1 MKKFLSLVLALV
13 MTMSLVTVS
22 AGAKDFTDNSKINYA
37 EAVDVLSEAKVI
49 DGYADGAF
57 NPSNT
62 LTRGAA
68 AKIIC
73 NLILGPTAAS
83 ALVADAAPYK
93 DVAANHPFAGY
104 IAYCQKTGIISGY
117 ADGTFKPANSL
128 TGYAFMKMLLGAL
141 GYDAANEGYT
151 GANWSINV
159 AKQAISIG
167 LNDGLKGEFNGVKA
181 VNREEA
187 CLYAFNTLNAT
198 MVEYTNQ
205 TIVIAN
211 GTVKTDKV
219 AKDMENNAR
228 TETIKDDNKMQ
239 FAEKYFTNLEKTA
252 TADDFGRPANEWT
265 YKNTKIGTYVDYTLM
280 VAEYT
285 NGVSGKE
292 VYNKVG
298 KTAMDKYDV
307 AAYVDGNDASKTVL
321 PNVAKDNKK
330 DLTGTDTGVLTQV
343 FVNDDEKEAVVTE
356 INTYLGIADSDY
368 SAKKDEA
375 QFTVYGLK
383 YDSTTKT
390 YSMDKSLNE
399 SKSNVTFKISGE
411 DFNVSKVEEDDAYL
425 FTVAGGEVQTFVP
438 AEVVKDTEITSFKK
452 GSNVTA
458 AGTKYDF
465 SKAAYYDSEILKF
478 YTGETA
484 DSINLK
490 DTTYNIY
497 LDAYGNLIGLE
508 EVDAVDNY
516 VFITGADAGSSNLA
530 TKTTDAN
537 AIFLDG
543 TSKVIEVSNTKG
555 DGVEDEA
562 IINEWFTYTV
572 DKNGVYTLNTIKSDE
587 FNSKADKVG
596 QKSQQSTT
604 SIEIDKKHVSL
615 DGNGTAP
622 NNFAKVYGNADSIY
636 LTASLKKVT
645 KVDGAGNKENYAV
658 ISGVDNVTTG
668 VKNVSIKT
676 WTKTQAQGETD
687 KKTTS
692 WEETSYGVYTLF
704 KNNGYVIA
712 AVVVGDD
719 AASTKNLV
727 YSHKGEV
734 ELESYDKTADEWT
747 WTRKVVNAK
756 GEEIVLTE
764 KSDSLSELNQMD
776 EGLWY
781 QVKYDAKGNVISVE
795 AASTALKT
803 PGSTTKP
810 GNEYI
815 TNFGQI
821 ETAVND
827 EDTVLLEMVAN
838 TTTKTALTTKL
849 TLKGST
855 LYDAT
860 SATLGVAVD
869 DDTHIV
875 FIQNNDNKTTTSYE
889 TGVKAL
895 ETALKNLNVAGKDA
909 KKNDT
914 FNYEFSAYIE
924 DGIATTVVIRDLTNG
939 EYEGSKPATKADY
952 TFDGLT
958 AYVDGT
964 TGAIMFSTA
973 TCADI
978 SDWEL
983 GTPATVEYTISVNGG
998 AARTYKQTLTSNVK
1012 LYADA
1017 AALAKV
1023 MTVPGLTV
1031 KNGSNLEINV
1041 MVTFKGTGTD
1051 TNTYTVSGTCYIA

>member
-22 AGAKDFTDNSKINYA
+22 AGAKDFTDSSKINYA

-239 FAEKYFTNLEKTA
+239 FAEKYFTNLEKEP
-252 TADDFGRPANEWT
+252 TADDFGRPANKWT
-265 YKNTKIGTYVDYTLM
+265 YKNTDIGTYVDYSLM
-280 VAEYT
+280 VAEYVG
-285 NGVSGKE
+285 GVSGKE
-292 VYNKVG
+292 VYNKLG
-298 KTAMDKYDV
+298 KTAVEKYDLTV
-307 AAYVDGNDASKTVL
+307 TVDGNADKDVL
-321 PNVAKDNKK
+321 KSIAKDNKD

-343 FVNDDEKEAVVTE
+343 FVNEDEKEAAVVE

-375 QFTVYGLK
+375 DFTVWGLSK
-383 YDSTTKT
+383 EGKT
-390 YSMDKSLNE
+390 YTKVAFDKNNKMTTTSDNA
-399 SKSNVTFKISGE
+399 SFKVSGE
-411 DFNVSKVEEDDAYL
+411 DFDVSKVEEDDAYL

-438 AEVVKDTEITSFKK
+438 AETIKDTEITSFKK
-452 GSNVTA
+452 GSNVTVG
-458 AGTKYDF
+458 GTKYEF
-465 SKAAYYDSEILKF
+465 NAAAYYDNEALKV
-478 YTGETA
+478 YTGEKNNDT
-484 DSINLK
+484 INLK
-490 DTTYNIY
+490 DTTYNVY
-497 LDAYGNLIGLE
+497 LDTYGNLIGLE

-516 VFITGADAGSSNLA
+516 VFITGADTNNSNLA

-543 TSKVIEVSNTKG
+543 TSKIIEVSKTKG
-555 DGVEDEA
+555 DGKDVDGA
-562 IINEWFTYTV
+562 LVNEWFTYTV
-572 DKNGVYTLNTIKSDE
+572 DKNGVYTLKTIVSDT
-587 FNSKADKVG
+587 FDHDNNKVG
-596 QKSQQSTT
+596 QKHQKAVA
-604 SIEIDKKHVSL
+604 EIDKKHVTL
-615 DGNGTAP
+615 NGNGD
-622 NNFAKVYGNADSIY
+622 FDKVYGNADSIY

-645 KVDGAGNKENYAV
+645 KTGDKNYAV
-658 ISGVDNVTTG
+658 ISGIDNVTTG
-668 VKNVSIKT
+668 VKNASIKT
-676 WTKTQAQGETD
+676 WTETQAQTETD
-687 KKTTS
+687 KDVKSSDWTG
-692 WEETSYGVYTLF
+692 TSYGVYTLF
-704 KNNGYVIA
+704 KDNGYVIA

-727 YSHKGEV
+727 FSHKKDV
-734 ELESYDKTADEWT
+734 ELESYDKTEDEWT

-764 KSDSLSELNQMD
+764 KSDSLSELNKMVK
-776 EGLWY
+776 GMWY

-815 TNFGQI
+815 THFSQI
-821 ETAVND
+821 EKAVNR
-827 EDTVLLEMVAN
+827 EDTVLLEKVAD

-855 LYDAT
+855 LYDET
-860 SATLGVAVD
+860 SAKMGVAVD
-869 DDTHIV
+869 DDTHMV
-875 FIQNNDNKTTTSYE
+875 FIQTNDNKSTTSYE

-895 ETALKNLNVAGKDA
+895 ETALKNLNVVSEVKNASGKVIGY
-909 KKNDT
+909 KY
-914 FNYEFSAYIE
+914 NYEFSAYIE
-924 DGIATTVVIRDLTNG
+924 DGIATTVVIRELEEVGYTDNGSTGNTDL
-939 EYEGSKPATKADY
+939 
-952 TFDGLT
+952 
-958 AYVDGT
+958 
-964 TGAIMFSTA
+964 
-973 TCADI
+973 
-978 SDWEL
+978 
-983 GTPATVEYTISVNGG
+983 
-998 AARTYKQTLTSNVK
+998 
-1012 LYADA
+1012 
-1017 AALAKV
+1017 KV
-1023 MTVPGLTV
+1023 TV
-1031 KNGSNLEINV
+1031 KNGAIA
-1041 MVTFKGTGTD
+1041 VTGPKAQADVTTD
-1051 TNTYTVSGTCYIA
+1051 EMTSAIVDALSDLGYKDVKVTVSSGNITKVVGTKNSVEYDFGTPSYTKV

>member
-22 AGAKDFTDNSKINYA
+22 AGAKDFTDSSKINYA

-239 FAEKYFTNLEKTA
+239 FAEKYFTNLEKEP
-252 TADDFGRPANEWT
+252 TADDFGRPSNKWT
-265 YKNTKIGTYVDYTLM
+265 YKNTDIGTYVDYSLM
-280 VAEYT
+280 VAEYVG
-285 NGVSGKE
+285 GVSGKE

-307 AAYVDGNDASKTVL
+307 AAYVDGNDASKTIL
-321 PNVAKDNKK
+321 PNVAKDNKD

-375 QFTVYGLK
+375 DFTVYGLK
-383 YDSTTKT
+383 KSDKVHV
-390 YSMDKSLNE
+390 MDKADDG
-399 SKSNVTFKISGE
+399 KSYVSFKVSGE
-411 DFNVSKVEEDDAYL
+411 DFDVSKVEEDDAYL
-425 FTVAGGEVQTFVP
+425 FTVAAGEVQTFAP
-438 AEVVKDTEITSFKK
+438 AETIKDTEITSFKK
-452 GSNVTA
+452 GSNVTVG
-458 AGTKYDF
+458 GTKYDF
-465 SKAAYYDSEILKF
+465 SKAAYYDNEALKV
-478 YTGETA
+478 YTGENNNDT
-484 DSINLK
+484 INLK
-490 DTTYNIY
+490 DTTYNVY
-497 LDAYGNLIGLE
+497 LDTYGNLIGLE

-516 VFITGADAGSSNLA
+516 VFITGADTNNSNLA

-537 AIFLDG
+537 ALFLDG
-543 TSKVIEVSNTKG
+543 TSKVIEVSKTKG
-555 DGVEDEA
+555 DGIDNADISPV
-562 IINEWFTYTV
+562 INKWFTYTV
-572 DKNGVYTLNTIKSDE
+572 DKNGVYTLKNIKSND
-587 FNSKADKVG
+587 FNSKTDKVG
-596 QKSQQSTT
+596 QSSQTAVT
-604 SIEIDKKHVSL
+604 EIDKKHVSL

-622 NNFAKVYGNADSIY
+622 NNFTKVYGNADSIY

-645 KVDGAGNKENYAV
+645 KTSNTPSQTDNYVV

-668 VKNVSIKT
+668 IKNASIKT
-676 WTKTQAQGETD
+676 WDATQAKKDVDSKWNETG
-687 KKTTS
+687 KNWPGVS
-692 WEETSYGVYTLF
+692 HGVYTLF
-704 KNNGYVIA
+704 KDNGYVIA

-727 YSHKGEV
+727 FSHKKDV
-734 ELESYDKTADEWT
+734 ELESYDKTEDEWT

-764 KSDSLSELNQMD
+764 KSDSLSELNKMVK
-776 EGLWY
+776 GLWY

-795 AASTALKT
+795 PASTALDAAAK
-803 PGSTTKP
+803 
-810 GNEYI
+810 EYI
-815 TNFGQI
+815 TSFGDI

-827 EDTVLLEMVAN
+827 NDTVLLEMVE
-838 TTTKTALTTKL
+838 TKTVHNALTKKL

-860 SATLGVAVD
+860 SAKLGVAVD
-869 DDTHIV
+869 DDTNIV
-875 FIQNNDNKTTTSYE
+875 FIQKNDNKETTSFE

-895 ETALKNLNVAGKDA
+895 ETALKNLNEVSKD
-909 KKNDT
+909 T
-914 FNYEFSAYIE
+914 YSYEFSAYIE
-924 DGIATTVVIRDLTNG
+924 DGIATTVVIRDLTAG

-964 TGAIMFSTA
+964 TGAIKFSTA

-1041 MVTFKGTGTD
+1041 VVTFKGTGTD

>member
-22 AGAKDFTDNSKINYA
+22 AGAKDFTDSSKINYA

-239 FAEKYFTNLEKTA
+239 FAEKYFTNLEKEP
-252 TADDFGRPANEWT
+252 TADDFGRPSNKWT
-265 YKNTKIGTYVDYTLM
+265 YKNTDIGTYVDYSLM
-280 VAEYT
+280 VAEYVG
-285 NGVSGKE
+285 GVSGKE

-307 AAYVDGNDASKTVL
+307 AAYVDGNDASKTIL
-321 PNVAKDNKK
+321 PNVAKDNKD

-375 QFTVYGLK
+375 DFTVYGLK
-383 YDSTTKT
+383 KSGKVHV
-390 YSMDKSLNE
+390 MDKADDG
-399 SKSNVTFKISGE
+399 KSYVSFKVSGE
-411 DFNVSKVEEDDAYL
+411 DFDVSKVEEDDAYL
-425 FTVAGGEVQTFVP
+425 FTVAAGEVQTFAP
-438 AEVVKDTEITSFKK
+438 AETIKDTEITSFKK
-452 GSNVTA
+452 GSNVTVG
-458 AGTKYDF
+458 GTKYDF
-465 SKAAYYDSEILKF
+465 SKAAYYDNEALKV
-478 YTGETA
+478 YTGENNNDT
-484 DSINLK
+484 INLK
-490 DTTYNIY
+490 DTTYNVY
-497 LDAYGNLIGLE
+497 LDTYGNLIGLE

-516 VFITGADAGSSNLA
+516 VFITGADTNNSNLA

-537 AIFLDG
+537 ALFLDG
-543 TSKVIEVSNTKG
+543 TSKVIEVSKTKG
-555 DGVEDEA
+555 DGFDNTTISPV
-562 IINEWFTYTV
+562 INKWFTYTV
-572 DKNGVYTLNTIKSDE
+572 DKNGVYTLKNIKSND
-587 FNSKADKVG
+587 FNSKTDKVG
-596 QKSQQSTT
+596 QSSQTAVT
-604 SIEIDKKHVSL
+604 EIDKKHVSL

-622 NNFAKVYGNADSIY
+622 NNFTKVYGNADSIY

-645 KVDGAGNKENYAV
+645 KTSNTPSQTDNYVV

-668 VKNVSIKT
+668 IKNASIKT
-676 WTKTQAQGETD
+676 WDATQAKKDVDSKWNETG
-687 KKTTS
+687 KNWPGVS
-692 WEETSYGVYTLF
+692 HGVYTLF
-704 KNNGYVIA
+704 KDNGYVIA

-727 YSHKGEV
+727 FSHKKDV
-734 ELESYDKTADEWT
+734 ELESYDKTEDEWT

-764 KSDSLSELNQMD
+764 KSDSLSELNKMVK
-776 EGLWY
+776 GLWY

-795 AASTALKT
+795 PASTALDAAAK
-803 PGSTTKP
+803 
-810 GNEYI
+810 EYI
-815 TNFGQI
+815 TSFGDI

-827 EDTVLLEMVAN
+827 NDTVLLEMVE
-838 TTTKTALTTKL
+838 TKTVHNALTKKL

-860 SATLGVAVD
+860 SAKLGVAVD
-869 DDTHIV
+869 DDTNIV
-875 FIQNNDNKTTTSYE
+875 FIQKNDNKETTSFE

-895 ETALKNLNVAGKDA
+895 ETALKNLNEVSKD
-909 KKNDT
+909 T
-914 FNYEFSAYIE
+914 YSYEFSAYIE
-924 DGIATTVVIRDLTNG
+924 DGIATTVVIRDLTAG

-964 TGAIMFSTA
+964 TGAIKFSTA

-1041 MVTFKGTGTD
+1041 VVTFKGTGTD

>member
-22 AGAKDFTDNSKINYA
+22 AGAKDFTDSSKIQYA
-37 EAVDVLSEAKVI
+37 EAVDVMSAAKVI
-49 DGYADGAF
+49 DGYTDGTF
-57 NPSNT
+57 NPTAT

-239 FAEKYFTNLEKTA
+239 FAEKYFTNLEKEP
-252 TADDFGRPANEWT
+252 TADDFGRPANKWT
-265 YKNTKIGTYVDYTLM
+265 YKNTDIGTYVDYSLM
-280 VAEYT
+280 VAEYVG
-285 NGVSGKE
+285 GVSGKE

-298 KTAMDKYDV
+298 KTAMDKYEV
-307 AAYVDGNDASKTVL
+307 AAYVDGNDASKAIL
-321 PNVAKDNKK
+321 PNVAKDNKD

-375 QFTVYGLK
+375 DFTVWGLSK
-383 YDSTTKT
+383 EGKT
-390 YSMDKSLNE
+390 YTKVAFDKNNKMTTTSDNA
-399 SKSNVTFKISGE
+399 SFKVSGE
-411 DFNVSKVEEDDAYL
+411 DFDVSKVEEDDAYL
-425 FTVAGGEVQTFVP
+425 FTVAAGEVQTFVP
-438 AEVVKDTEITSFKK
+438 AETIKDTEITSFKK
-452 GSNVTA
+452 GSNVTVG
-458 AGTKYDF
+458 GTKYEF
-465 SKAAYYDSEILKF
+465 NAAAYYDNEALKV
-478 YTGETA
+478 YTGENNNDT
-484 DSINLK
+484 INLK
-490 DTTYNIY
+490 DTTYNVY
-497 LDAYGNLIGLE
+497 LDTYGNLIGLE

-516 VFITGADAGSSNLA
+516 VFITGADENSSNLA

-537 AIFLDG
+537 ALFLDG
-543 TSKVIEVSNTKG
+543 TSKVIEVSKTKG
-555 DGVEDEA
+555 DGFDNTTISPV
-562 IINEWFTYTV
+562 INKWFTYTV
-572 DKNGVYTLNTIKSDE
+572 DKNGVYTLKDIKSTGYTT
-587 FNSKADKVG
+587 ALKVG
-596 QKSQQSTT
+596 QSKTQAGD
-604 SIEIDKKHVSL
+604 IEIDKKHVSL
-615 DGNGTAP
+615 DGSGDFT
-622 NNFAKVYGNADSIY
+622 KVYGNADSIY

-645 KVDGAGNKENYAV
+645 KSGNNNYAV

-668 VKNVSIKT
+668 IKNASIKT
-676 WTKTQAQGETD
+676 WDDTQAKKDVDSKWNETG
-687 KKTTS
+687 KN
-692 WEETSYGVYTLF
+692 WPGVSYGVYTLF
-704 KNNGYVIA
+704 KDNGYVIA

-727 YSHKGEV
+727 FSHKKDV
-734 ELESYDKTADEWT
+734 ELESYDKTEDEWT

-764 KSDSLSELNQMD
+764 KSDSLSELNKMVK
-776 EGLWY
+776 GMWY

-795 AASTALKT
+795 PASTALDA
-803 PGSTTKP
+803 TKK
-810 GNEYI
+810 EYI
-815 TNFGQI
+815 TSFTNI
-821 ETAVND
+821 ENAVND
-827 EDTVLLEMVAN
+827 NDTVLLEMVE
-838 TTTKTALTTKL
+838 TKTVHNALTKKL

-860 SATLGVAVD
+860 SAKLGVAVD

-875 FIQNNDNKTTTSYE
+875 FIQKNDNKETTSFE

-895 ETALKNLNVAGKDA
+895 ETALKNLNEVSKD
-909 KKNDT
+909 T
-914 FNYEFSAYIE
+914 YSYEFSAYIE
-924 DGIATTVVIRDLTNG
+924 DGIATTVVIRDLTAG

-958 AYVDGT
+958 AYVNDN
-964 TGAIMFSTA
+964 GAIKFSEA
-973 TCADI
+973 TCAAI
-978 SDWEL
+978 SGWEL
-983 GTPATVEYTISVNGG
+983 GTPATVEYTISVNGS
-998 AARTYKQTLTSNVK
+998 AARTYKQTLTSSV
-1012 LYADA
+1012 AMSG
-1017 AALAKV
+1017 LAGT

-1041 MVTFKGTGTD
+1041 VVTFKGTGTD

>member
-22 AGAKDFTDNSKINYA
+22 AGAKDFTDSSKINYA

-167 LNDGLKGEFNGVKA
+167 LNDGLNGEFNGVKA

-239 FAEKYFTNLEKTA
+239 FAEKYFTNLEKEP
-252 TADDFGRPANEWT
+252 TADDFGRPANKWT
-265 YKNTKIGTYVDYTLM
+265 YKNTDIGTYVDYSLM

-307 AAYVDGNDASKTVL
+307 AAYVDGNDASKTIL
-321 PNVAKDNKK
+321 PNVAKDNKD

-375 QFTVYGLK
+375 DFTVYGLK
-383 YDSTTKT
+383 KSGKVHV
-390 YSMDKSLNE
+390 MDKADDG
-399 SKSNVTFKISGE
+399 KSYVSFKVSGE
-411 DFNVSKVEEDDAYL
+411 DFDVSKVEEDDAYL
-425 FTVAGGEVQTFVP
+425 FTVAAGEVQTFVP
-438 AEVVKDTEITSFKK
+438 AETIKDTEITSFKK
-452 GSNVTA
+452 GSNVTVG
-458 AGTKYDF
+458 GTKYEF
-465 SKAAYYDSEILKF
+465 NAAAYYDNEALKV
-478 YTGETA
+478 YTGENNNDT
-484 DSINLK
+484 INLK
-490 DTTYNIY
+490 DTTYNVY
-497 LDAYGNLIGLE
+497 LDTYGNLIGLE

-516 VFITGADAGSSNLA
+516 VFITGADENSSNLA

-537 AIFLDG
+537 ALFLDG
-543 TSKVIEVSNTKG
+543 TSKVIEVSKTKG
-555 DGVEDEA
+555 DGFDNTTISPV
-562 IINEWFTYTV
+562 INKWFTYTV
-572 DKNGVYTLNTIKSDE
+572 DKNGVYTLKDIKSTGYTT
-587 FNSKADKVG
+587 ALKVG
-596 QKSQQSTT
+596 QSKTQAGD
-604 SIEIDKKHVSL
+604 IEIDKKHVSL
-615 DGNGTAP
+615 DGSGDFT
-622 NNFAKVYGNADSIY
+622 KVYGNADSIY

-645 KVDGAGNKENYAV
+645 KSGNNNYAV

-668 VKNVSIKT
+668 IKNASIKT
-676 WTKTQAQGETD
+676 WDDTQAKKDVDSKWNETG
-687 KKTTS
+687 KN
-692 WEETSYGVYTLF
+692 WPGVSYGVYTLF
-704 KNNGYVIA
+704 KDNGYVIA

-727 YSHKGEV
+727 FSHKKDV
-734 ELESYDKTADEWT
+734 ELESYDKTEDEWT

-764 KSDSLSELNQMD
+764 KSDSLSELNKMVK
-776 EGLWY
+776 GMWY

-795 AASTALKT
+795 PASTALDA
-803 PGSTTKP
+803 TKK
-810 GNEYI
+810 EYI
-815 TNFGQI
+815 TSFTNI
-821 ETAVND
+821 ENAVND
-827 EDTVLLEMVAN
+827 NDTVLLEMVE
-838 TTTKTALTTKL
+838 TKTVHNALTKKL

-860 SATLGVAVD
+860 SAKLGVAVD

-875 FIQNNDNKTTTSYE
+875 FIQKNDNKETTSFE

-895 ETALKNLNVAGKDA
+895 ETALKNLNEVST
-909 KKNDT
+909 NT
-914 FNYEFSAYIE
+914 YSYEFSAYIE
-924 DGIATTVVIRDLTNG
+924 DGIATTVVIRDLTAG

-964 TGAIMFSTA
+964 TGAIKFSTA

>member
-22 AGAKDFTDNSKINYA
+22 AGAKDFTDSSKINYS

-239 FAEKYFTNLEKTA
+239 FAEKYFTNLEKEPT
-252 TADDFGRPANEWT
+252 TDDFGRPANKWT
-265 YKNTKIGTYVDYTLM
+265 YKNTDIGTYVDYSLM

-307 AAYVDGNDASKTVL
+307 AAYVDGNDASKTIL
-321 PNVAKDNKK
+321 PNVAKDNKD

-375 QFTVYGLK
+375 QFTVYGLYK
-383 YDSTTKT
+383 DNKT
-390 YSMDKSLNE
+390 YVKFDADKHAA
-399 SKSNVTFKISGE
+399 SKDTSSFTVSGE

-425 FTVAGGEVQTFVP
+425 FTVAAGEVQTFVP
-438 AEVVKDTEITSFKK
+438 AETIKGTEITSFKK
-452 GSNVTA
+452 GSNVTVG
-458 AGTKYDF
+458 GTKYDF
-465 SKAAYYDSEILKF
+465 SNAAYYDNEALKV
-478 YTGETA
+478 YTGENNNDT
-484 DSINLK
+484 INLK
-490 DTTYNIY
+490 DTTYNVY
-497 LDAYGNLIGLE
+497 LDTYGNLIGLE

-516 VFITGADAGSSNLA
+516 VFITGADENSSNLA

-543 TSKVIEVSNTKG
+543 TSKVIEVSKTKG
-555 DGVEDEA
+555 DGIDNADISPV
-562 IINEWFTYTV
+562 INKWFTYTV
-572 DKNGVYTLNTIKSDE
+572 DKNGVYTLKDINDTYAKG
-587 FNSKADKVG
+587 DKVG
-596 QKSQQSTT
+596 QSKKQAGD
-604 SIEIDKKHVSL
+604 IEIDKKHVSL
-615 DGNGTAP
+615 DGSGIFT
-622 NNFAKVYGNADSIY
+622 KVYGNADSIY

-645 KVDGAGNKENYAV
+645 KAANANYVV
-658 ISGVDNVTTG
+658 IAGVDNVTTG
-668 VKNVSIKT
+668 VKNASIKT
-676 WTKTQAQGETD
+676 WDAAQAKKDVDSKNATATD
-687 KKTTS
+687 FWATDGVS
-692 WEETSYGVYTLF
+692 NGVYTLF
-704 KNNGYVIA
+704 KDNGYVIA

-727 YSHKGEV
+727 FSHKKDV
-734 ELESYDKTADEWT
+734 ELESYDKTEDEWT

-764 KSDSLSELNQMD
+764 KSDSLSELNKMVK
-776 EGLWY
+776 GLWY
-781 QVKYDAKGNVISVE
+781 QVKYDAKGNVISVDT
-795 AASTALKT
+795 ASNALSAVK
-803 PGSTTKP
+803 K
-810 GNEYI
+810 EYI
-815 TNFGQI
+815 TSFGDI

-827 EDTVLLEMVAN
+827 NDTVLLEMVE
-838 TTTKTALTTKL
+838 TKTVHNALDKKL

-860 SATLGVAVD
+860 SAKLGVAVD
-869 DDTHIV
+869 DDTNIV
-875 FIQNNDNKTTTSYE
+875 FIQKNDNKETTSFE

-895 ETALKNLNVAGKDA
+895 ETALKNLNEVSKD
-909 KKNDT
+909 T
-914 FNYEFSAYIE
+914 YSYEFSAYIE
-924 DGIATTVVIRDLTNG
+924 DGIATTVVIRDLTAG

-958 AYVDGT
+958 AYVNDN
-964 TGAIMFSTA
+964 GAIKFSEA
-973 TCADI
+973 TCAAI
-978 SDWEL
+978 SGWEL
-983 GTPATVEYTISVNGG
+983 GTPATVEYTISVNGS
-998 AARTYKQTLTSNVK
+998 AARTYKQTLTSSV
-1012 LYADA
+1012 AMSG
-1017 AALAKV
+1017 LAGT

-1041 MVTFKGTGTD
+1041 VVTFKGTGTD

>member
-22 AGAKDFTDNSKINYA
+22 AGAKDFTDSSKINYA

-239 FAEKYFTNLEKTA
+239 FAEKYFTNLEKEP
-252 TADDFGRPANEWT
+252 TADDFGRPANKWT
-265 YKNTKIGTYVDYTLM
+265 YKNTDIGTYVDYSLM
-280 VAEYT
+280 VAEYVG
-285 NGVSGKE
+285 GVSGKE

-307 AAYVDGNDASKTVL
+307 AAYVDGNDASKTIL
-321 PNVAKDNKK
+321 PNVAKDNKD

-375 QFTVYGLK
+375 DFTVYGLK
-383 YDSTTKT
+383 KSGKVHV
-390 YSMDKSLNE
+390 MDKADDG
-399 SKSNVTFKISGE
+399 KSYVSFKVSGE
-411 DFNVSKVEEDDAYL
+411 DFDVSKVEEDDAYL
-425 FTVAGGEVQTFVP
+425 FTVAAGEVQTFVP
-438 AEVVKDTEITSFKK
+438 AETIKDTEITSFKK
-452 GSNVTA
+452 GSNVTVG
-458 AGTKYDF
+458 GTKYDF
-465 SKAAYYDSEILKF
+465 SKAAYYDNEALKV
-478 YTGETA
+478 YTGENNNDT
-484 DSINLK
+484 INLK
-490 DTTYNIY
+490 DTTYNVY
-497 LDAYGNLIGLE
+497 LDTYGNLIGLE

-516 VFITGADAGSSNLA
+516 VFITGADTNNSNLA

-537 AIFLDG
+537 ALFLDG
-543 TSKVIEVSNTKG
+543 TSKVIEVSKTKG
-555 DGVEDEA
+555 DGFDNTTISPV
-562 IINEWFTYTV
+562 INEWFTYTV
-572 DKNGVYTLNTIKSDE
+572 DKNGVYTLKNIKSND
-587 FNSKADKVG
+587 FNSKTDKVG
-596 QKSQQSTT
+596 QSSQTAVT
-604 SIEIDKKHVSL
+604 EIDKKHVSL

-622 NNFAKVYGNADSIY
+622 NNFTKVYGNADSIY

-645 KVDGAGNKENYAV
+645 KTSKTPGETDNYVV

-668 VKNVSIKT
+668 IKNASIKT
-676 WTKTQAQGETD
+676 WDNTQAKKDVDSKWNETG
-687 KKTTS
+687 KNWPGVS
-692 WEETSYGVYTLF
+692 HGVYTLF
-704 KNNGYVIA
+704 KDNGYVIA

-727 YSHKGEV
+727 FSHKKDV
-734 ELESYDKTADEWT
+734 ELESYDKTEDEWT

-764 KSDSLSELNQMD
+764 KSDSLSELNKMVK
-776 EGLWY
+776 GLWY

-795 AASTALKT
+795 PASTALDATAK
-803 PGSTTKP
+803 
-810 GNEYI
+810 EYI
-815 TNFGQI
+815 TSFTNI

-827 EDTVLLEMVAN
+827 NDTVLLEMVK
-838 TTTKTALTTKL
+838 TKLVDNALTKKL

-869 DDTHIV
+869 DDTNIV
-875 FIQNNDNKTTTSYE
+875 FIQKNDNKETTSFE

-895 ETALKNLNVAGKDA
+895 ETALKNLNEVSKD
-909 KKNDT
+909 T
-914 FNYEFSAYIE
+914 YSYEFSAYIE
-924 DGIATTVVIRDLTNG
+924 DGIATTVVIRDLTAG

-958 AYVDGT
+958 AYVNDN
-964 TGAIMFSTA
+964 GAIKFSEA
-973 TCADI
+973 TCAAI
-978 SDWEL
+978 SGWEL
-983 GTPATVEYTISVNGG
+983 GTPATVEYTISVNGS
-998 AARTYKQTLTSNVK
+998 AARTYKQTLTSSV
-1012 LYADA
+1012 AMSG
-1017 AALAKV
+1017 LAGT

-1041 MVTFKGTGTD
+1041 VVTFKGTGTD

>member
-22 AGAKDFTDNSKINYA
+22 AGAKDFTDSSKINYA

-83 ALVADAAPYK
+83 ALVADAAPYS

-239 FAEKYFTNLEKTA
+239 FAEKYFTNLEKEPT
-252 TADDFGRPANEWT
+252 TDDFGRPANKWT
-265 YKNTKIGTYVDYTLM
+265 YKNTDIGTYVDYTLM
-280 VAEYT
+280 IAEYT
-285 NGVSGKE
+285 EGVSGKE
-292 VYNKVG
+292 VYNKLG
-298 KTAMDKYDV
+298 KTAVEKYDLT
-307 AAYVDGNDASKTVL
+307 ATIDGNDAKDVL
-321 PNVAKDNKK
+321 ATIAKDNKS
-330 DLTGTDTGVLTQV
+330 DVEGTDTGVLTQV
-343 FVNDDEKEAVVTE
+343 FVNDDEKEATVVE

-375 QFTVYGLK
+375 QFTVWGLSK
-383 YDSTTKT
+383 EGKIYTKVAFAKNGTMTTT
-390 YSMDKSLNE
+390 SDNAS
-399 SKSNVTFKISGE
+399 FKVSGE
-411 DFNVSKVEEDDAYL
+411 DFDVSKVEEDDAYL

-438 AEVVKDTEITSFKK
+438 AEVVKDTEITSFKVD
-452 GSNVTA
+452 SNVTA
-458 AGTKYDF
+458 GGTKYSF
-465 SKAAYYDSEILKF
+465 NAAAYYDKETLAK
-478 YTGETA
+478 YTDGSVT
-484 DSINLK
+484 NLK

-497 LDAYGNLIGLE
+497 LDTYGNLIGLE

-516 VFITGADAGSSNLA
+516 VFIAGADANTSNLS

-543 TSKVIEVSNTKG
+543 TSKIIEVSKTKG
-555 DGVEDEA
+555 VGKDVEGA
-562 IINEWFTYTV
+562 VVNEWFTYTV
-572 DKNGVYTLNTIKSDE
+572 DKNGVYTLKEIPTAGATTNFTITENGKT
-587 FNSKADKVG
+587 KTVKVAQYHDDSATAQAG
-596 QKSQQSTT
+596 GVK
-604 SIEIDKKHVSL
+604 IDKKNVSL
-615 DGNGTAP
+615 PGNSSNKVDTDA
-622 NNFAKVYGNADSIY
+622 FKFVYGNADSIY
-636 LTASLKKVT
+636 LSVNTDKVAVKGAADEVVIT
-645 KVDGAGNKENYAV
+645 DVD
-658 ISGVDNVTTG
+658 SVTTG
-668 VKNVSIKT
+668 VKNASI
-676 WTKTQAQGETD
+676 ETSSAAAIRTD
-687 KKTTS
+687 AEATGIAVLTGDDCN
-692 WEETSYGVYTLF
+692 TSYGVYTLY
-704 KNNGYVIA
+704 KDNGYVIA
-712 AVVVGDD
+712 AVVIGDD

-727 YSHKGEV
+727 YVNSDKV

-747 WTRKVVNAK
+747 WTRKAISAQGK
-756 GEEIVLTE
+756 EIELTE
-764 KSDSLSELNQMD
+764 KGDSLSHIGKTDME

-781 QVKYDAKGNVISVE
+781 QVKYDAKGNVVD
-795 AASTALKT
+795 TALASAKLT
-803 PGSTTKP
+803 AGT
-810 GNEYI
+810 EYI
-815 TNFGQI
+815 QYFDQI
-821 ETAVND
+821 AHAVDNK
-827 EDTVLLEMVAN
+827 DTVLLECGIIKADKV
-838 TTTKTALTTKL
+838 LS
-849 TLKGST
+849 LKGST
-855 LYDAT
+855 LFSGTVGAR
-860 SATLGVAVD
+860 GVVVD
-869 DDTHIV
+869 DETNIV
-875 FIQNNDNKTTTSYE
+875 FIQKNDNKKTTSIE

-895 ETALKNLNVAGKDA
+895 ENVLKNLNEKSTSP
-909 KKNDT
+909 KYE
-914 FNYEFSAYIE
+914 YEFSAMIE
-924 DGIATTVVIRDLTNG
+924 NGIATTVVIRDKVEIGYTDNGNVGSGKLTDAAISKTSAG
-939 EYEGSKPATKADY
+939 KLVATWTDDGSYDGKGVVVTFYQVIDGKSYEKDTKTDTLVA
-952 TFDGLT
+952 
-958 AYVDGT
+958 GT
-964 TGAIMFSTA
+964 THSVTA
-973 TCADI
+973 
-978 SDWEL
+978 
-983 GTPATVEYTISVNGG
+983 
-998 AARTYKQTLTSNVK
+998 AAEIKQTGDY
-1012 LYADA
+1012 YAVIEIVDSG
-1017 AALAKV
+1017 KV
-1023 MTVPGLTV
+1023 VASATTTVG
-1031 KNGSNLEINV
+1031 
-1041 MVTFKGTGTD
+1041 F
-1051 TNTYTVSGTCYIA
+1051 AF

>member
-22 AGAKDFTDNSKINYA
+22 AGAKDFTDSSKIQYA
-37 EAVDVLSEAKVI
+37 EAVDVMSAAKVI
-49 DGYADGAF
+49 DGYTDGTF
-57 NPSNT
+57 NPTAT

-167 LNDGLKGEFNGVKA
+167 LNDGLNGEFNGVKA

-228 TETIKDDNKMQ
+228 TETIKEDNKMQ

-321 PNVAKDNKK
+321 PNVAKDNKD

-375 QFTVYGLK
+375 DFTVYGLK
-383 YDSTTKT
+383 KSGKVHV
-390 YSMDKSLNE
+390 MDKADDG
-399 SKSNVTFKISGE
+399 KSYVSFKISGE
-411 DFNVSKVEEDDAYL
+411 DFDVSKVEEDDAYL
-425 FTVAGGEVQTFVP
+425 FTVAAGEVQTFVP
-438 AEVVKDTEITSFKK
+438 AETIKGTEITSFKK
-452 GSNVTA
+452 GSNVTVG
-458 AGTKYDF
+458 GTKYDF
-465 SKAAYYDSEILKF
+465 SKAAYFDAKALKV
-478 YTGETA
+478 YTGENNNDT
-484 DSINLK
+484 INLK
-490 DTTYNIY
+490 DTTYNVY
-497 LDAYGNLIGLE
+497 LDTYGNLIGLE

-516 VFITGADAGSSNLA
+516 VFITGADINSSNLA

-543 TSKVIEVSNTKG
+543 TSKVIEVSKTKG
-555 DGVEDEA
+555 DGVSPSPVVNA
-562 IINEWFTYTV
+562 WYTYTV
-572 DKNGVYTLNTIKSDE
+572 DKNGVYTLKDINDTYAKG
-587 FNSKADKVG
+587 DKVG
-596 QKSQQSTT
+596 QSKTQAGD
-604 SIEIDKKHVSL
+604 IEIDKKHVSL
-615 DGNGTAP
+615 DGSGI
-622 NNFAKVYGNADSIY
+622 FSKVYGNADSIY

-645 KVDGAGNKENYAV
+645 KAATENYVV
-658 ISGVDNVTTG
+658 IAGVDNVTTG
-668 VKNVSIKT
+668 VKNASIKT
-676 WTKTQAQGETD
+676 WNDAQAKKDVDSKNATANNFWATD
-687 KKTTS
+687 GVS
-692 WEETSYGVYTLF
+692 NGVYTLF
-704 KNNGYVIA
+704 KDNGYVIA

-727 YSHKGEV
+727 FSHKKDV
-734 ELESYDKTADEWT
+734 ELESYDKTEDEWT

-764 KSDSLSELNQMD
+764 KSDSLSELNKMVK
-776 EGLWY
+776 GLWY

-795 AASTALKT
+795 PASTALDAAK
-803 PGSTTKP
+803 K
-810 GNEYI
+810 EYI
-815 TNFGQI
+815 TSFANI

-827 EDTVLLEMVAN
+827 NDTVLLEMVE
-838 TTTKTALTTKL
+838 TKTVHNALDKKL

-860 SATLGVAVD
+860 SAKLGVAID
-869 DDTHIV
+869 DDTNIV
-875 FIQNNDNKTTTSYE
+875 FIQKNDNKETTSFE

-895 ETALKNLNVAGKDA
+895 ETALKNLNEVSKD
-909 KKNDT
+909 T
-914 FNYEFSAYIE
+914 YSYEFSAYIE
-924 DGIATTVVIRDLTNG
+924 DGIATTVVIRDLTAG

-958 AYVDGT
+958 AIVDGN
-964 TGAIMFSTA
+964 GAIKFSEA
-973 TCADI
+973 TCAAI
-978 SDWEL
+978 STWDL
-983 GTPATVEYTISVNGG
+983 GTPATVEYTISVNGS
-998 AARTYKQTLTSNVK
+998 AARTYKQTLTSTVAMNS
-1012 LYADA
+1012 
-1017 AALAKV
+1017 LAGT

-1041 MVTFKGTGTD
+1041 VVTFKGTGTD

>member
-22 AGAKDFTDNSKINYA
+22 AGAKDFTDSSKINYA

-239 FAEKYFTNLEKTA
+239 FAEKYFTNLEKEP
-252 TADDFGRPANEWT
+252 TADDFGRPANKWT
-265 YKNTKIGTYVDYTLM
+265 YKNTDIGTYVDYSLM
-280 VAEYT
+280 VAEYVG
-285 NGVSGKE
+285 GVSGKE
-292 VYNKVG
+292 VYNKLG
-298 KTAMDKYDV
+298 KTAVEKYDLTV
-307 AAYVDGNDASKTVL
+307 TVDGNADKDVL
-321 PNVAKDNKK
+321 KAIAKDNKD

-343 FVNDDEKEAVVTE
+343 FVDDDNKAAAVVE

-375 QFTVYGLK
+375 QFTVWGLYK
-383 YDSTTKT
+383 DGKT
-390 YSMDKSLNE
+390 YKKTVVKDGKATTDE
-399 SKSNVTFKISGE
+399 SASFPVSGE
-411 DFNVSKVEEDDAYL
+411 DFDVSKVEEDDAYL

-438 AEVVKDTEITSFKK
+438 AETIKDTEITSFKK
-452 GSNVTA
+452 GSNVTVG
-458 AGTKYDF
+458 GTKYE
-465 SKAAYYDSEILKF
+465 SNAAAYFDAKALKV
-478 YTGETA
+478 YTGLNDSKGDTA
-484 DSINLK
+484 INLK
-490 DTTYNIY
+490 DTTYNVY
-497 LDAYGNLIGLE
+497 LDTYGNLIGLE

-516 VFITGADAGSSNLA
+516 VFITGADASSSNLA

-543 TSKVIEVSNTKG
+543 TSKIIEVSNTKG
-555 DGVEDEA
+555 DSVDDKA
-562 IINEWFTYTV
+562 IVNEWFTYTV
-572 DKNGVYTLNTIKSDE
+572 DKNGVYTLKTIVSDT
-587 FNSKADKVG
+587 FDHDNNKVG
-596 QKSQQSTT
+596 QKHQKAVA
-604 SIEIDKKHVSL
+604 EIDKKHVTL
-615 DGNGTAP
+615 NGNGD
-622 NNFAKVYGNADSIY
+622 FDKVYGNANSIY

-645 KVDGAGNKENYAV
+645 KTGNKNYAV
-658 ISGVDNVTTG
+658 ISGIDNVTTG
-668 VKNVSIKT
+668 VKNASIKT
-676 WTKTQAQGETD
+676 WTETQAQTD
-687 KKTTS
+687 ADKDLKASDWTG
-692 WEETSYGVYTLF
+692 TSYGVYTLF
-704 KNNGYVIA
+704 KDNGYVIA

-727 YSHKGEV
+727 YSHKSDV
-734 ELESYDKTADEWT
+734 ELESYDKTEDEWT

-764 KSDSLSELNQMD
+764 KSDSLSELNQMKK
-776 EGLWY
+776 GLWY
-781 QVKYDAKGNVISVE
+781 QVKYDAKGNVIEVDD
-795 AASTALKT
+795 AANAFKSEPNK
-803 PGSTTKP
+803 
-810 GNEYI
+810 YI
-815 TNFGQI
+815 TDFADIQK
-821 ETAVND
+821 AVNK
-827 EDTVLLEMVAN
+827 EDTVLLEIVADAK
-838 TTTKTALTTKL
+838 TKTALEDKL
-849 TLKGST
+849 SLKGST
-855 LYDAT
+855 LYDVT
-860 SATLGVAVD
+860 STKSGVAVD

-875 FIQNNDNKTTTSYE
+875 FIQTNDNKTTTSYE
-889 TGVKAL
+889 TGIKAL
-895 ETALKNLNVAGKDA
+895 ETALKNLNEVSKGVY
-909 KKNDT
+909 
-914 FNYEFSAYIE
+914 NYEFSAYIE
-924 DGIATTVVIRDLTNG
+924 DGIATTVVIRDLEEVGYTDNG
-939 EYEGSKPATKADY
+939 S
-952 TFDGLT
+952 
-958 AYVDGT
+958 
-964 TGAIMFSTA
+964 TGNT
-973 TCADI
+973 D
-978 SDWEL
+978 L
-983 GTPATVEYTISVNGG
+983 
-998 AARTYKQTLTSNVK
+998 
-1012 LYADA
+1012 
-1017 AALAKV
+1017 KV
-1023 MTVPGLTV
+1023 TV
-1031 KNGSNLEINV
+1031 KNGAIA
-1041 MVTFKGTGTD
+1041 VTGPKAPADVTTD
-1051 TNTYTVSGTCYIA
+1051 EMTSAIVDALSDLGYKDVKVTVSGGDITKVVGTKNSVEYDFGTPSYTKV

>member
-22 AGAKDFTDNSKINYA
+22 AGAKDFTDSSKINYA

-239 FAEKYFTNLEKTA
+239 FAEKYFTNLEKEP
-252 TADDFGRPANEWT
+252 TADDFGRPANKWT
-265 YKNTKIGTYVDYTLM
+265 YKNTDIGTYVDYSLM

-307 AAYVDGNDASKTVL
+307 AAYVDGNDASKTIL
-321 PNVAKDNKK
+321 PNVAKDNKD

-375 QFTVYGLK
+375 DFTVYGLK
-383 YDSTTKT
+383 KSGKVHV
-390 YSMDKSLNE
+390 MDKADDG
-399 SKSNVTFKISGE
+399 KSYVSFKVSGE
-411 DFNVSKVEEDDAYL
+411 DFDVSKVEEDDAYL
-425 FTVAGGEVQTFVP
+425 FTVAAGEVQTFVP
-438 AEVVKDTEITSFKK
+438 AETIKDTEITSFKK
-452 GSNVTA
+452 GSNVTVG
-458 AGTKYDF
+458 GTKYDF
-465 SKAAYYDSEILKF
+465 SNAAYYDNEALKV
-478 YTGETA
+478 YTGENNNDT
-484 DSINLK
+484 INLK
-490 DTTYNIY
+490 DTTYNVY
-497 LDAYGNLIGLE
+497 LDTYGNLIGLE
-508 EVDAVDNY
+508 EVDAIDNY
-516 VFITGADAGSSNLA
+516 VFITGADENSSNLA

-543 TSKVIEVSNTKG
+543 TSKVIEVSKTKG
-555 DGVEDEA
+555 DGIDNADISPV
-562 IINEWFTYTV
+562 INKWFTYTV
-572 DKNGVYTLNTIKSDE
+572 DKNGVYTLKDINDNYAKG
-587 FNSKADKVG
+587 DKVG
-596 QKSQQSTT
+596 QSKKQAGD
-604 SIEIDKKHVSL
+604 IEIDKKHVSL
-615 DGNGTAP
+615 DGSGIFT
-622 NNFAKVYGNADSIY
+622 KVYGNADSIY
-636 LTASLKKVT
+636 LTASLKKVVT
-645 KVDGAGNKENYAV
+645 DDGNFAV

-668 VKNVSIKT
+668 VKNASIKT
-676 WTKTQAQGETD
+676 WNANQAMKDVDSKWDHLIWAANGV
-687 KKTTS
+687 S
-692 WEETSYGVYTLF
+692 NGVYTLF
-704 KNNGYVIA
+704 KDNGYVIA

-727 YSHKGEV
+727 FSHKKDV
-734 ELESYDKTADEWT
+734 ELESYDKTEDEWT

-764 KSDSLSELNQMD
+764 KSDSLSELNKMVK
-776 EGLWY
+776 GLWY

-795 AASTALKT
+795 PASTALSDVK
-803 PGSTTKP
+803 K
-810 GNEYI
+810 EYI
-815 TNFGQI
+815 TSFTNI
-821 ETAVND
+821 ETAVN
-827 EDTVLLEMVAN
+827 ENDTVLLEMVE
-838 TTTKTALTTKL
+838 TKTVHNALDKKL

-860 SATLGVAVD
+860 SAKLGVAVD
-869 DDTHIV
+869 DDTNIV
-875 FIQNNDNKTTTSYE
+875 FIQKNDNKETTSFE

-895 ETALKNLNVAGKDA
+895 ETALKNLNEVSKD
-909 KKNDT
+909 T
-914 FNYEFSAYIE
+914 YSYEFSAYIE
-924 DGIATTVVIRDLTNG
+924 DGIATTVVIRDLTAG

-958 AYVDGT
+958 AYVDGN
-964 TGAIMFSTA
+964 GAIKFSEA
-973 TCADI
+973 TCAAI
-978 SDWEL
+978 SGWNL
-983 GTPATVEYTISVNGG
+983 GTPATVEYTISVNGS
-998 AARTYKQTLTSNVK
+998 AARTYKQTLTSTV
-1012 LYADA
+1012 AMSS
-1017 AALAKV
+1017 LAGT

-1041 MVTFKGTGTD
+1041 VVTFAGTKGD

>member
-22 AGAKDFTDNSKINYA
+22 AGAKDFTDSSKINYA

-167 LNDGLKGEFNGVKA
+167 LNDGLNGEFNGVKA

-239 FAEKYFTNLEKTA
+239 FAEKYFTNLEKEPTS
-252 TADDFGRPANEWT
+252 DDFGRPANKWT
-265 YKNTKIGTYVDYTLM
+265 YKNTDIGTYVDYTLM

-285 NGVSGKE
+285 DGVSGKD
-292 VYNKVG
+292 VYNKIG
-298 KTAMDKYDV
+298 KTAMDKYDLT
-307 AAYVDGNDASKTVL
+307 ATIDGNDAAKTILADV
-321 PNVAKDNKK
+321 NKNNKD
-330 DLTGTDTGVLTQV
+330 DMAGTDTGVLTQV
-343 FVNDDEKEAVVTE
+343 FVDDDNKAAAIVE

-368 SAKKDEA
+368 SEKKDEA
-375 QFTVYGLK
+375 KFTVWGLSK
-383 YDSTTKT
+383 EGKT
-390 YSMDKSLNE
+390 YTKVAFNKDGTLKTTSDSA
-399 SKSNVTFKISGE
+399 SFTVSGE

-425 FTVAGGEVQTFVP
+425 FTVAAGEVQTFVP
-438 AEVVKDTEITSFKK
+438 AEAVKDTEITSFKK

-458 AGTKYDF
+458 GGTKYSF
-465 SKAAYYDSEILKF
+465 NAAAYYDAEVLKD
-478 YTGETA
+478 YTDGTVT
-484 DSINLK
+484 NLK

-497 LDAYGNLIGLE
+497 LDTYGNLIGLE

-516 VFITGADAGSSNLA
+516 VFITGADNGSSNLS
-530 TKTTDAN
+530 TKTNDAN

-555 DGVEDEA
+555 DGVADSP
-562 IINEWFTYTV
+562 IVNKWFTYTV
-572 DKNGVYTLNTIKSDE
+572 DKNGVYTLKNIKSENFD
-587 FNSKADKVG
+587 STKDKVG
-596 QKSQQSTT
+596 QKDQTNSSVD
-604 SIEIDKKHVSL
+604 IDKKNITL
-615 DGNGTAP
+615 DGNGD
-622 NNFAKVYGNADSIY
+622 FKKVYGNADSIY
-636 LTASLKKVT
+636 LTATLKKV
-645 KVDGAGNKENYAV
+645 KNDKGYYAV
-658 ISGVDNVTTG
+658 ISGADNVTTG
-668 VKNVSIKT
+668 VKNASIKT
-676 WTKTQAQGETD
+676 WTDTDAQKDVD
-687 KKTTS
+687 KNIDAKDWKGTS
-692 WEETSYGVYTLF
+692 SGVYTLF
-704 KNNGYVIA
+704 KDNGYVIA
-712 AVVVGDD
+712 AVVVGED
-719 AASTKNLV
+719 AASSKNLV
-727 YSHKGEV
+727 YATKNSV

-747 WTRKVVNAK
+747 WTMKAVDAK
-756 GEEIVLTE
+756 GQEITLTE
-764 KSDSLSELNQMD
+764 VSDSLSELKKID
-776 EGLWY
+776 TKGVWY

-795 AASTALKT
+795 EASTALTGK
-803 PGSTTKP
+803 K
-810 GNEYI
+810 YI
-815 TNFGQI
+815 TVFSKI
-821 ETAVND
+821 EDAID
-827 EDTVLLEMVAN
+827 AEDTVLLE
-838 TTTKTALTTKL
+838 TGALKDKL

-855 LYDAT
+855 LYGNTNGTRGVVVDDAT
-860 SATLGVAVD
+860 NV
-869 DDTHIV
+869 V
-875 FIQNNDNKTTTSYE
+875 FIQKNNNKETTSYE
-889 TGVKAL
+889 NGVKAV
-895 ETALKNLNVAGKDA
+895 ETALKNLNEVSKGVYK
-909 KKNDT
+909 
-914 FNYEFSAYIE
+914 YEFSAIIE
-924 DGIATTVVIRDLTNG
+924 DGIATTIVIRDLQ
-939 EYEGSKPATKADY
+939 ADDY
-952 TFDGLT
+952 TSSTPGG
-958 AYVDGT
+958 GT
-964 TGAIMFSTA
+964 TGDVTLVKFDATLRTIELKKADSSTDDDIKNA
-973 TCADI
+973 VKIALADN
-978 SDWEL
+978 
-983 GTPATVEYTISVNGG
+983 GYTWTEVTTTS
-998 AARTYKQTLTSNVK
+998 AKAFLTSSSNNNNVI
-1012 LYADA
+1012 DF
-1017 AALAKV
+1017 
-1023 MTVPGLTV
+1023 TVTV
-1031 KNGSNLEINV
+1031 K
-1041 MVTFKGTGTD
+1041 
-1051 TNTYTVSGTCYIA
+1051 

>member
-73 NLILGPTAAS
+73 NLILGPTTAS

-93 DVAANHPFAGY
+93 DVPTNHTFAGY

-167 LNDGLKGEFNGVKA
+167 LNDGLNGEFNGVKA

-239 FAEKYFTNLEKTA
+239 FAEKYFTNLEKEP
-252 TADDFGRPANEWT
+252 TADDFGRPANKWT
-265 YKNTKIGTYVDYTLM
+265 YKNTDIGTYVDYSLM

-285 NGVSGKE
+285 TSVSGKE

-298 KTAMDKYDV
+298 KTAMDKYEV
-307 AAYVDGNDASKTVL
+307 AAYVDGNDASKAIL
-321 PNVAKDNKK
+321 PNVAKDNKD

-375 QFTVYGLK
+375 DFTVWGLSK
-383 YDSTTKT
+383 EGKT
-390 YSMDKSLNE
+390 YTKVAFDKNNKMTTTSDNA
-399 SKSNVTFKISGE
+399 SFKVSGE
-411 DFNVSKVEEDDAYL
+411 DFDVSKVEEDDAYL
-425 FTVAGGEVQTFVP
+425 FTVAAGEVQTFVP
-438 AEVVKDTEITSFKK
+438 AETIKDTEITSFKK
-452 GSNVTA
+452 GSNVTVG
-458 AGTKYDF
+458 GTKYEF
-465 SKAAYYDSEILKF
+465 NAAAYYDNEALKV
-478 YTGETA
+478 YTGENNNDT
-484 DSINLK
+484 INLK
-490 DTTYNIY
+490 DTTYNVY
-497 LDAYGNLIGLE
+497 LDTYGNLIGLE

-516 VFITGADAGSSNLA
+516 VFITGADENSSNLA

-537 AIFLDG
+537 ALFLDG
-543 TSKVIEVSNTKG
+543 TSKVIEVSKTKG
-555 DGVEDEA
+555 DGFDNTTISPV
-562 IINEWFTYTV
+562 INKWFTYTV
-572 DKNGVYTLNTIKSDE
+572 DKNGVYTLKDIKSTGYTT
-587 FNSKADKVG
+587 ALKVG
-596 QKSQQSTT
+596 QSKTQAGD
-604 SIEIDKKHVSL
+604 IEIDKKHVSL
-615 DGNGTAP
+615 DGSGDFT
-622 NNFAKVYGNADSIY
+622 KVYGNADSIY

-645 KVDGAGNKENYAV
+645 KSGNNNYAV

-668 VKNVSIKT
+668 IKNASIKT
-676 WTKTQAQGETD
+676 WDDTQAKKDVDSQWNETG
-687 KKTTS
+687 KN
-692 WEETSYGVYTLF
+692 WPGVSYGVYTLF
-704 KNNGYVIA
+704 KDNGYVIA

-727 YSHKGEV
+727 FSHKKDV
-734 ELESYDKTADEWT
+734 ELESYDKTEDEWT

-764 KSDSLSELNQMD
+764 KSDSLSELNKMVK
-776 EGLWY
+776 GMWY

-795 AASTALKT
+795 PASTALDA
-803 PGSTTKP
+803 TKK
-810 GNEYI
+810 EYI
-815 TNFGQI
+815 TSFTNI
-821 ETAVND
+821 ENAVND
-827 EDTVLLEMVAN
+827 NDTVLLEMVE
-838 TTTKTALTTKL
+838 TKTVHNALTKKL

-860 SATLGVAVD
+860 SAKLGVAVD

-875 FIQNNDNKTTTSYE
+875 FIQKNDSKETTSFE

-895 ETALKNLNVAGKDA
+895 ETALKNLNEVSKD
-909 KKNDT
+909 T
-914 FNYEFSAYIE
+914 YSYEFSAYIE
-924 DGIATTVVIRDLTNG
+924 DGIATTVVIRDLTAG

-958 AYVDGT
+958 AYVNDN
-964 TGAIMFSTA
+964 GAIKFSEA
-973 TCADI
+973 TCAAI
-978 SDWEL
+978 SGWEL
-983 GTPATVEYTISVNGG
+983 GTPATVEYTISVNGS
-998 AARTYKQTLTSNVK
+998 AARTYKQTLTSSV
-1012 LYADA
+1012 AMSG
-1017 AALAKV
+1017 LAGT

-1041 MVTFKGTGTD
+1041 VVTFKGTGTD

>member
-228 TETIKDDNKMQ
+228 TETIKEDNKMQ
-239 FAEKYFTNLEKTA
+239 FAEKYFTNLEKEP
-252 TADDFGRPANEWT
+252 TADDFGRPANKWT
-265 YKNTKIGTYVDYTLM
+265 YKNTDIGTYVDYTLM

-285 NGVSGKE
+285 DGVSGKD
-292 VYNKVG
+292 VYNKIG
-298 KTAMDKYDV
+298 KTAMDKYDLT
-307 AAYVDGNDASKTVL
+307 ATIDGNDAAKTILADV
-321 PNVAKDNKK
+321 NKNNKD
-330 DLTGTDTGVLTQV
+330 DMAGTDTGVLTQV
-343 FVNDDEKEAVVTE
+343 FVDDDNKAAAIVE

-368 SAKKDEA
+368 SEKKDEA
-375 QFTVYGLK
+375 KFTVWGLSK
-383 YDSTTKT
+383 EGKT
-390 YSMDKSLNE
+390 YTKVAFNKDGTLKTTSDSA
-399 SKSNVTFKISGE
+399 SFTVSGE

-425 FTVAGGEVQTFVP
+425 FTVAAGEVQTFVP
-438 AEVVKDTEITSFKK
+438 AEAVKDTEITSFKK

-458 AGTKYDF
+458 GGTKYSF
-465 SKAAYYDSEILKF
+465 NAAAYYDAEVLKD
-478 YTGETA
+478 YTDGTVT
-484 DSINLK
+484 NLK

-497 LDAYGNLIGLE
+497 LDTYGNLIGLE

-516 VFITGADAGSSNLA
+516 VFITGADNGSSNLS
-530 TKTTDAN
+530 TKTNDAN

-555 DGVEDEA
+555 DGVADSP
-562 IINEWFTYTV
+562 IVNKWFTYTV
-572 DKNGVYTLNTIKSDE
+572 DKNGVYTLKNIKTSD
-587 FNSKADKVG
+587 FDSTKDKVG
-596 QKSQQSTT
+596 QKDQTNSSVD
-604 SIEIDKKHVSL
+604 IDKKNITL
-615 DGNGTAP
+615 NGNGD
-622 NNFAKVYGNADSIY
+622 FKKVYGNADSIY
-636 LTASLKKVT
+636 LTATLKKV
-645 KVDGAGNKENYAV
+645 KNDKGYYAV
-658 ISGVDNVTTG
+658 ISGADNVTTG
-668 VKNVSIKT
+668 VKNASIKT
-676 WTKTQAQGETD
+676 WTDTDAQKDVD
-687 KKTTS
+687 KNIDAKDWKGTS
-692 WEETSYGVYTLF
+692 SGVYTLF
-704 KNNGYVIA
+704 KDNGYVIA
-712 AVVVGDD
+712 AVVVGED
-719 AASTKNLV
+719 AASSKNLV
-727 YSHKGEV
+727 YATKNSV
-734 ELESYDKTADEWT
+734 ELESYDKNADEWT
-747 WTRKVVNAK
+747 WTMKAVDAK
-756 GEEIVLTE
+756 GQEITLTE
-764 KSDSLSELNQMD
+764 VSDSLSELKKID
-776 EGLWY
+776 TKGVWY

-795 AASTALKT
+795 KASTALTGK
-803 PGSTTKP
+803 K
-810 GNEYI
+810 YI
-815 TNFGQI
+815 TAFGKI
-821 ETAVND
+821 EDAID
-827 EDTVLLEMVAN
+827 AEDTVLLE
-838 TTTKTALTTKL
+838 TGALKDKL

-855 LYDAT
+855 LYGNTNGTRGVVVDDAT
-860 SATLGVAVD
+860 NV
-869 DDTHIV
+869 V
-875 FIQNNDNKTTTSYE
+875 FIQKNNNKETTSYE
-889 TGVKAL
+889 NGVKAV
-895 ETALKNLNVAGKDA
+895 ETALKNLNEVSKGVYK
-909 KKNDT
+909 
-914 FNYEFSAYIE
+914 YEFSAIIE
-924 DGIATTVVIRDLTNG
+924 DGIATTIVIRDLQ
-939 EYEGSKPATKADY
+939 ADDY
-952 TFDGLT
+952 TSSTPGG
-958 AYVDGT
+958 GT
-964 TGAIMFSTA
+964 TGDVTLVKFDATLRTIELKKADSSTDDDIKNA
-973 TCADI
+973 VKIALADN
-978 SDWEL
+978 
-983 GTPATVEYTISVNGG
+983 GYTWTEVTTTS
-998 AARTYKQTLTSNVK
+998 AKAFLTSSSNNNNVI
-1012 LYADA
+1012 DF
-1017 AALAKV
+1017 
-1023 MTVPGLTV
+1023 TVTV
-1031 KNGSNLEINV
+1031 K
-1041 MVTFKGTGTD
+1041 
-1051 TNTYTVSGTCYIA
+1051 

>member
-22 AGAKDFTDNSKINYA
+22 AGAKDFTDSSKINYA

-239 FAEKYFTNLEKTA
+239 FAEKYFTNLEKEPTS
-252 TADDFGRPANEWT
+252 DDFGRPANKWT
-265 YKNTKIGTYVDYTLM
+265 YKNTDIGTYVDYTLM

-285 NGVSGKE
+285 DGVSGKD
-292 VYNKVG
+292 VYNKIG
-298 KTAMDKYDV
+298 KTAMDKYDLT
-307 AAYVDGNDASKTVL
+307 ATIDGNDAAKTILADV
-321 PNVAKDNKK
+321 NKNNKD
-330 DLTGTDTGVLTQV
+330 DMAGTDTGVLTQV
-343 FVNDDEKEAVVTE
+343 FVDDDNKAAAIVE

-368 SAKKDEA
+368 SEKKDEA
-375 QFTVYGLK
+375 KFTVWGLSK
-383 YDSTTKT
+383 EGKT
-390 YSMDKSLNE
+390 YTKVAFNKDGTLKTTSDSA
-399 SKSNVTFKISGE
+399 SFTVSGE

-425 FTVAGGEVQTFVP
+425 FTVAAGEVQTFVP
-438 AEVVKDTEITSFKK
+438 AEAVKDTEITSFKK

-458 AGTKYDF
+458 GGTKYSF
-465 SKAAYYDSEILKF
+465 NAAAYYDAEVLKD
-478 YTGETA
+478 YTDGTVT
-484 DSINLK
+484 NLK

-497 LDAYGNLIGLE
+497 LDTYGNLIGLE

-516 VFITGADAGSSNLA
+516 VFITGADNGSSNLS
-530 TKTTDAN
+530 TKTNDAN

-555 DGVEDEA
+555 DGVADSP
-562 IINEWFTYTV
+562 IVNKWFTYTV
-572 DKNGVYTLNTIKSDE
+572 DKNGVYTLKNIKSDA
-587 FNSKADKVG
+587 FDSTKDKVG
-596 QKSQQSTT
+596 QKDQTNSSVD
-604 SIEIDKKHVSL
+604 IDKKNITL
-615 DGNGTAP
+615 NGNGD
-622 NNFAKVYGNADSIY
+622 FKKVYGNADSIY
-636 LTASLKKVT
+636 LTATLKKV
-645 KVDGAGNKENYAV
+645 KNDKGYYAV
-658 ISGVDNVTTG
+658 ISGADNVTTG
-668 VKNVSIKT
+668 VKNASIKT
-676 WTKTQAQGETD
+676 WTDTDAQKDVD
-687 KKTTS
+687 KNIDAKDWKGTS
-692 WEETSYGVYTLF
+692 SGVYTLF
-704 KNNGYVIA
+704 KDNGYVIA
-712 AVVVGDD
+712 AVVVGED
-719 AASTKNLV
+719 AASSKNLV
-727 YSHKGEV
+727 YATKNSV

-747 WTRKVVNAK
+747 WTMKAVDAK
-756 GEEIVLTE
+756 GQEITLTE
-764 KSDSLSELNQMD
+764 VSDSLSELKKID
-776 EGLWY
+776 TKGVWY

-795 AASTALKT
+795 EASTALTGK
-803 PGSTTKP
+803 K
-810 GNEYI
+810 YI
-815 TNFGQI
+815 TAFSKI
-821 ETAVND
+821 EDAID
-827 EDTVLLEMVAN
+827 AEDTVLLE
-838 TTTKTALTTKL
+838 TGALKDKL

-855 LYDAT
+855 LYGNTNGTRGVVVDDAT
-860 SATLGVAVD
+860 NV
-869 DDTHIV
+869 V
-875 FIQNNDNKTTTSYE
+875 FIQKNNNKETTSYE
-889 TGVKAL
+889 NGVKAV
-895 ETALKNLNVAGKDA
+895 ETALKNLNEVSKGVYK
-909 KKNDT
+909 
-914 FNYEFSAYIE
+914 YEFSAIIE
-924 DGIATTVVIRDLTNG
+924 DGIATTIVIRDLQ
-939 EYEGSKPATKADY
+939 ADDY
-952 TFDGLT
+952 TSSTPGG
-958 AYVDGT
+958 GT
-964 TGAIMFSTA
+964 TGDVTLVKFDATLRTIELKKADSSTDDDIKNA
-973 TCADI
+973 VKIALADN
-978 SDWEL
+978 
-983 GTPATVEYTISVNGG
+983 GYTWTEVTTTS
-998 AARTYKQTLTSNVK
+998 AKAFLTSSSNNNNVI
-1012 LYADA
+1012 DF
-1017 AALAKV
+1017 
-1023 MTVPGLTV
+1023 TVTV
-1031 KNGSNLEINV
+1031 K
-1041 MVTFKGTGTD
+1041 
-1051 TNTYTVSGTCYIA
+1051 

>member
-22 AGAKDFTDNSKINYA
+22 AGAKDFTDSSKINYA

-83 ALVADAAPYK
+83 ALVADAAPYS

-239 FAEKYFTNLEKTA
+239 FAEKYFTNLEKEPT
-252 TADDFGRPANEWT
+252 TDDFGRPANKWT
-265 YKNTKIGTYVDYTLM
+265 YKNTDIGTYVDYSLM
-280 VAEYT
+280 VAEYVG
-285 NGVSGKE
+285 GVSGKE
-292 VYNKVG
+292 VYNKLG
-298 KTAMDKYDV
+298 KTAVEKYDLTV
-307 AAYVDGNDASKTVL
+307 TVDGNADKDVL
-321 PNVAKDNKK
+321 KAIAKDNKD

-343 FVNDDEKEAVVTE
+343 FVDDDNKAAAVVE

-375 QFTVYGLK
+375 QFTVWGLYK
-383 YDSTTKT
+383 DGKT
-390 YSMDKSLNE
+390 YKKTVVKDGKATTDE
-399 SKSNVTFKISGE
+399 SASFPVSGE
-411 DFNVSKVEEDDAYL
+411 DFDVSKVEEDDAYL

-438 AEVVKDTEITSFKK
+438 AETIKDTEITSFKK
-452 GSNVTA
+452 GSNVTVG
-458 AGTKYDF
+458 GTKYEF
-465 SKAAYYDSEILKF
+465 NAAAYFDAKALKV
-478 YTGETA
+478 YTGLNDSKGDTA
-484 DSINLK
+484 INLK
-490 DTTYNIY
+490 DTTYNVY
-497 LDAYGNLIGLE
+497 LDTYGNLIGLE

-516 VFITGADAGSSNLA
+516 VFITGADASSSNLA

-543 TSKVIEVSNTKG
+543 TSKIIEVSNTKG
-555 DGVEDEA
+555 DSVDDKA
-562 IINEWFTYTV
+562 IVNEWFTYTV
-572 DKNGVYTLNTIKSDE
+572 DKNGVYTLKTIVSDT
-587 FNSKADKVG
+587 FDHDNNKVG
-596 QKSQQSTT
+596 QKHQKAVA
-604 SIEIDKKHVSL
+604 EIDKKHVTL
-615 DGNGTAP
+615 NGNGD
-622 NNFAKVYGNADSIY
+622 FDKVYGNANSIY

-645 KVDGAGNKENYAV
+645 KTGNKNYAV
-658 ISGVDNVTTG
+658 ISGIDNVTTG
-668 VKNVSIKT
+668 VKNASIKT
-676 WTKTQAQGETD
+676 WTETQAQTD
-687 KKTTS
+687 ADKDLKAKDWTG
-692 WEETSYGVYTLF
+692 TSYGVYTLF
-704 KNNGYVIA
+704 KDNGYVIA

-727 YSHKGEV
+727 YSHKSDV
-734 ELESYDKTADEWT
+734 ELESYDKTEDEWT

-764 KSDSLSELNQMD
+764 KSDSLSELNQMKK
-776 EGLWY
+776 GLWY
-781 QVKYDAKGNVISVE
+781 QVKYDAKGNVIEVDD
-795 AASTALKT
+795 AANAFKSEPNK
-803 PGSTTKP
+803 
-810 GNEYI
+810 YI
-815 TNFGQI
+815 TDFADIQK
-821 ETAVND
+821 AVNK
-827 EDTVLLEMVAN
+827 EDTVLLEIVADAK
-838 TTTKTALTTKL
+838 TKTALTDKL
-849 TLKGST
+849 SLKGST
-855 LYDAT
+855 LYDVT
-860 SATLGVAVD
+860 STKSGVAVD

-875 FIQNNDNKTTTSYE
+875 FIQTNDNKTTTSYE
-889 TGVKAL
+889 TGIKAL
-895 ETALKNLNVAGKDA
+895 ETALKNLNEVSKGVY
-909 KKNDT
+909 
-914 FNYEFSAYIE
+914 NYEFSAYIE
-924 DGIATTVVIRDLTNG
+924 DGIATTVVIRDLEEVGYTDNG
-939 EYEGSKPATKADY
+939 S
-952 TFDGLT
+952 
-958 AYVDGT
+958 
-964 TGAIMFSTA
+964 TGNT
-973 TCADI
+973 D
-978 SDWEL
+978 L
-983 GTPATVEYTISVNGG
+983 
-998 AARTYKQTLTSNVK
+998 
-1012 LYADA
+1012 
-1017 AALAKV
+1017 KV
-1023 MTVPGLTV
+1023 TV
-1031 KNGSNLEINV
+1031 KNGAIA
-1041 MVTFKGTGTD
+1041 VTGPKAQADVTTD
-1051 TNTYTVSGTCYIA
+1051 EMTSAIVDALSDLGYKDVKVTVSGGDITKVVGTKNSVEYDFGTPSYAKV

>member
-22 AGAKDFTDNSKINYA
+22 AGAKDFTDSSKINYS

-167 LNDGLKGEFNGVKA
+167 LNDGLNGEFNGVKA

-239 FAEKYFTNLEKTA
+239 FAEKYFTNLEKEP
-252 TADDFGRPANEWT
+252 TADDFGRPANKWT
-265 YKNTKIGTYVDYTLM
+265 YKNTDIGTYVDYSLM

-307 AAYVDGNDASKTVL
+307 AAYVDGNDASKTIL
-321 PNVAKDNKK
+321 PNVAKDNKD

-375 QFTVYGLK
+375 DFTVYGLK
-383 YDSTTKT
+383 KSGKVHV
-390 YSMDKSLNE
+390 MDKADDG
-399 SKSNVTFKISGE
+399 KSYVSFKVSGE
-411 DFNVSKVEEDDAYL
+411 DFDVSKVEEDDAYL
-425 FTVAGGEVQTFVP
+425 FTVAAGEVQTFVP
-438 AEVVKDTEITSFKK
+438 AETIKGTEITSFKK
-452 GSNVTA
+452 GSNVTVG
-458 AGTKYDF
+458 GTKYDF
-465 SKAAYYDSEILKF
+465 SKAAYYDNEALKV
-478 YTGETA
+478 YTGENNNDT
-484 DSINLK
+484 INLK
-490 DTTYNIY
+490 DTTYNVY
-497 LDAYGNLIGLE
+497 LDTYGNLIGLE

-516 VFITGADAGSSNLA
+516 VFITGADENSSNLA

-543 TSKVIEVSNTKG
+543 TSKVIEVSKTKG
-555 DGVEDEA
+555 DGIDNADISPV
-562 IINEWFTYTV
+562 INKWFTYTV
-572 DKNGVYTLNTIKSDE
+572 DKNGVYTLKDINDTYAKG
-587 FNSKADKVG
+587 DKVG
-596 QKSQQSTT
+596 QSKTQAGD
-604 SIEIDKKHVSL
+604 IEIDKKHVSL
-615 DGNGTAP
+615 DGSGDFT
-622 NNFAKVYGNADSIY
+622 KVYGNADSIY

-645 KVDGAGNKENYAV
+645 KSGNNNYAV

-668 VKNVSIKT
+668 IKNASIKT
-676 WTKTQAQGETD
+676 WDDTQAKKDVDSKWNETG
-687 KKTTS
+687 KN
-692 WEETSYGVYTLF
+692 WPGVSYGVYTLF
-704 KNNGYVIA
+704 KDNGYVIA

-727 YSHKGEV
+727 FSHKKDV
-734 ELESYDKTADEWT
+734 ELESYDKTEDEWT

-764 KSDSLSELNQMD
+764 KSDSLSELNKMVK
-776 EGLWY
+776 GLWY
-781 QVKYDAKGNVISVE
+781 QVKYDAKGNVISVDT
-795 AASTALKT
+795 ASNALSAVK
-803 PGSTTKP
+803 K
-810 GNEYI
+810 EYI
-815 TNFGQI
+815 TSFGDI

-827 EDTVLLEMVAN
+827 NDTVLLEMVE
-838 TTTKTALTTKL
+838 TKTVHNALDKKL

-860 SATLGVAVD
+860 SAKLGVAVD
-869 DDTHIV
+869 DDTNIV
-875 FIQNNDNKTTTSYE
+875 FIQKNDNKETTSFE

-895 ETALKNLNVAGKDA
+895 ETALKNLNEVSKD
-909 KKNDT
+909 T
-914 FNYEFSAYIE
+914 YSYEFSAYIE
-924 DGIATTVVIRDLTNG
+924 DGIATTVVIRDLTAG

-964 TGAIMFSTA
+964 TGAIKFSTA

-1041 MVTFKGTGTD
+1041 VVTFKGTGTD